1 MNFDVRLHKTPMP
14 NLVVIFGPP
23 AAGKAAVGHELA
35 ALTGYRFFH
44 NHLTADPAAALFGW
58 GGERFARTVD
68 AIRDVLFREAASD
81 SSISGVIFTFV
92 WGINLPDDTAL
103 MKKLSALFADG
114 GGQVL
119 FVELLASLETRIAR
133 EGTEFRIGLKPAQ
146 RDVEAARARQVEFDG
161 KYVFNTDGWLP
172 LDYPHIVI
180 DTEALS
186 PVDAAQKIKVAL
198 TAAPSGA

>member
-1 MNFDVRLHKTPMP
+1 MP

-58 GGERFARTVD
+58 SGERFGRTVD

-81 SSISGVIFTFV
+81 PSIPGVIFTFV
-92 WGINLPDDTAL
+92 WGFNLPDDTAL
-103 MKKLSALFADG
+103 MKKVSALFTDG
-114 GGQVL
+114 GGHVL

-133 EGTEFRIGLKPAQ
+133 EGTEFRMALKPAQ
-146 RDVEAARARQVEFDG
+146 RDVAAARARQVDFEG
-161 KYVFNTDGWLP
+161 KYMLNTDGRLP
-172 LDYPHIVI
+172 LDSPHIVL

-186 PVDAAQKIKVAL
+186 PREAAQIIEAAL
-198 TAAPSGA
+198 TAYASGA